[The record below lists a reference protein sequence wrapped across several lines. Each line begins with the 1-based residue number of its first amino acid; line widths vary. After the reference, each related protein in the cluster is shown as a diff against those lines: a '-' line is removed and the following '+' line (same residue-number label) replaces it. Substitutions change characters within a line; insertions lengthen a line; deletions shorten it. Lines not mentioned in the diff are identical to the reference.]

1 MITRIIALSVHQRWL
16 VVLLTTLV
24 CAFGVWSLIRLPIDA
39 VPDITNNQVQINT
52 LAPALSAFEIEKQV
66 TYPIETALAGI
77 PGLEYTRSLSR
88 NGFSQVTAVF
98 GDKIDIYFARQQVN
112 ERLMAA
118 NGQFPPGVETR
129 MGPIATGLSEIYM
142 WAVRYEPPGVDNVI
156 RDGEPGW
163 QSDGAYLT
171 PEGQVLKN
179 DVEKEAYLRT
189 VQDWIIKPQLRNV
202 PGVASVDSLGG
213 YVKQYQVQPDPEKL
227 YALGLSFGDVAATI
241 ERNNVSRGAGY
252 IEHNGEGLVVR
263 SGGRLETVD
272 DIRRVVVATRNGVP
286 VRVGDIATVG
296 VGKELRVGSASMNGK
311 EVVIGTALMLIG
323 ANSRTVSAA
332 VDAKVGEISKGLPPA
347 IEVKTV
353 LNRTLLVDATVKTVA
368 KNLVEGAAL
377 VIAVLFVML
386 GNFRAALVTATV
398 IPVTMLCLAI
408 GMYTGKISANLMSLG
423 ALDFGLIADGA
434 IIVVENSLRHLSERR
449 RALGRSL
456 TVDERLDTVIASAV
470 EMRRPTVYG
479 QSIIILVYLP
489 ILSFSGVEGKMFHPM
504 AMTVIIALLSE
515 FMLSLTYFPAMVAL
529 FVSGKGEESENAI
542 IMSLKRFYR
551 PLLSWAMAS
560 PMKVVAIGAGIFVF
574 SLLLFTR
581 LGGEFVPTLDEKNI
595 AMQANRIPS
604 TSLTQS
610 QAMQFEVENAI
621 RAFPEVAY
629 VFSKTGTAEAATDPM
644 PPNLTDTFVFLKPQ
658 DEWPD
663 PHLSK
668 EKLIQKIEAAV
679 EKLPGNIYEFSQPIQ
694 LRFNELLAGVR
705 GDIAVKVF
713 GEDFDVM
720 LRVANHIAAILRS
733 IPGAA
738 DVKVEQVAGLPLL
751 DIKVDK
757 AEIARL
763 GLSLGAVQ
771 DVIGAAIG
779 GQQAGVVFEGDRRFS
794 IIVRLKDSVREDIPA
809 LENIPV
815 PLPGTG
821 MHQAPTVLLK
831 QVAKFSV
838 VEGQNQISRE
848 NGRRR
853 VVVSANVRGRDIA
866 SVVEEAQAKIDAKV
880 KIPPGYWLGWGGQ
893 FENLAAARA
902 RLQLVVPVCFF
913 LIFLL
918 LYSALGGALDALLV
932 FSAVP
937 LALSGGIAAL
947 WLRGMPMSV
956 SAAVGFIALSGVAVL
971 NGLVMRTYIRQLI
984 DRGHP
989 PREAIFEGAMTRL
1002 RPVAMTALVASLGF
1016 VPMAVATS
1024 TGAEVQR
1031 PIATVVI
1038 GGLISATVLTLLV
1051 LPALYTLFGGN
1062 KSSATPQNA
1071 NGDASVPPQ
1080 GVDA

>member
-1 MITRIIALSVHQRWL
+1 V
-16 VVLLTTLV
+16 
-24 CAFGVWSLIRLPIDA
+24 
-39 VPDITNNQVQINT
+39 
-52 LAPALSAFEIEKQV
+52 
-66 TYPIETALAGI
+66 GI
-77 PGLEYTRSLSR
+77 
-88 NGFSQVTAVF
+88 
-98 GDKIDIYFARQQVN
+98 
-112 ERLMAA
+112 
-118 NGQFPPGVETR
+118 
-129 MGPIATGLSEIYM
+129 
-142 WAVRYEPPGVDNVI
+142 
-156 RDGEPGW
+156 
-163 QSDGAYLT
+163 
-171 PEGQVLKN
+171 
-179 DVEKEAYLRT
+179 
-189 VQDWIIKPQLRNV
+189 
-202 PGVASVDSLGG
+202 
-213 YVKQYQVQPDPEKL
+213 
-227 YALGLSFGDVAATI
+227 
-241 ERNNVSRGAGY
+241 
-252 IEHNGEGLVVR
+252 
-263 SGGRLETVD
+263 GR
-272 DIRRVVVATRNGVP
+272 
-286 VRVGDIATVG
+286 
-296 VGKELRVGSASMNGK
+296 ELRVGSASLNGK

-332 VDAKVGEISKGLPPA
+332 VDAKMKEIKKGLPPA
-347 IEVKTV
+347 IEVKTI

-368 KNLVEGAAL
+368 KNLAEGAAL
-377 VIAVLFVML
+377 VIAVLFIML
-386 GNFRAALVTATV
+386 SNFRAALVTATV

-449 RALGRSL
+449 RAFGRAL
-456 TVDERLDTVIASAV
+456 TVEERLDTVITSAV

-515 FMLSLTYFPAMVAL
+515 FLLSLTYFPAMIAL
-529 FVSGKGEESENAI
+529 FVSGQGEESENAI
-542 IMSLKRFYR
+542 VMSLKRLYR

-560 PMKVVAIGAGIFVF
+560 PIKVVAIGAGVFVF

-629 VFSKTGTAEAATDPM
+629 VFSKTGTAEVATDPM

-658 DEWPD
+658 NEWPD
-663 PHLSK
+663 PHLPK
-668 EKLIQKIEAAV
+668 EKLIEKIEAAV

-720 LRVANHIAAILRS
+720 LRVANHIASILHS

-751 DIKVDK
+751 DIKIDK

-779 GQQAGVVFEGDRRFS
+779 GQQAGVVFEGDRRFP
-794 IIVRLKDSVREDIPA
+794 IIVRLKDAVRENIQA

-815 PLPGTG
+815 PLPANG

-848 NGRRR
+848 NGKRR

-902 RLQLVVPVCFF
+902 RLQLVVPICFF

-984 DRGHP
+984 DRGYSS
-989 PREAIFEGAMTRL
+989 REAIFEGAMTRL

-1038 GGLISATVLTLLV
+1038 GGLISATLLTLLV

-1062 KSSATPQNA
+1062 NTKVTPQNA
-1071 NGDASVPPQ
+1071 NGDARPAPH
-1080 GVDA
+1080 GADA